1 MLEKQRTLFKIKYH
15 VQFKLL
21 YMMLYMEKQLY
32 IHKKHNTKSHG
43 FFKDNDKYWNFSII
57 TFFYGIMNVSTNKK
71 FKIVDWTTV
80 IHGWMPDSTQICVN
94 TKHPTKNIF
103 LPFSFLSNYTKIN
116 LIMGRTKYT
125 RISIEMIEWG

>member
-57 TFFYGIMNVSTNKK
+57 TFFYGIMNVSRNNT
-71 FKIVDWTTV
+71 FKIVQCPLNNC
-80 IHGWMPDSTQICVN
+80 HSWMN
-94 TKHPTKNIF
+94 TRFNPNMCQHQAPYKKHFFTFLLSFQLHKNK
-103 LPFSFLSNYTKIN
+103 SNYGEDKI
-116 LIMGRTKYT
+116 YT
-125 RISIEMIEWG
+125 Y